1 MNFKLFMQKI
11 NPVKH
16 PPKILRLVPEQTR
29 GIPIPEQTRGIP
41 RHRNGRPDW
50 TRIVVGTRIR
60 VNGIWD
66 GYFSGFTRR
75 GLIICMCDDG
85 VEEYSIR
92 SEVEFI

>member
-29 GIPIPEQTRGIP
+29 GIP

-50 TRIVVGTRIR
+50 SRIVVGTRIR

-92 SEVEFI
+92 SNVEFI